1 MSISMI
7 NGTFFCEC
15 GQTGWYL
22 FWIGYKKKKKQRL
35 WLTWSF
41 LTGMSERRN
50 IFRINN
56 INIKGEVK
64 KCYISLKFHLISA
77 SCNLISAL
85 SLVPCTICKWSA
97 SASQKLAT
105 FPKH

>member
-7 NGTFFCEC
+7 NGTFFCDY
-15 GQTGWYL
+15 GQTGWYF

-35 WLTWSF
+35 WFTWSF

-77 SCNLISAL
+77 SCKPHFCIIFSSLYDLQVECISF
-85 SLVPCTICKWSA
+85 SKTCNFS
-97 SASQKLAT
+97 
-105 FPKH
+105 

>member
-15 GQTGWYL
+15 GQTGCYF

-64 KCYISLKFHLISA
+64 KCYICLKFHSISA
-77 SCNLISAL
+77 SCKPRFCIIFSSLYDLQVECISF
-85 SLVPCTICKWSA
+85 SKTCNFS
-97 SASQKLAT
+97 
-105 FPKH
+105 